1 VPAADVEF
9 VMFDGGALA
18 GGEINVVKQYNHVAG
33 TATVSSDP
41 HGETVSNDA
50 VAISNAQR

>member
-9 VMFDGGALA
+9 VMFDGGAVS
-18 GGEINVVKQYNHVAG
+18 GGELNVVKQFNYLTG
-33 TATVSSDP
+33 TSAVVSIG